1 MLKRTGKDL
10 NVALIVLKAILI
22 YLITVFILYPNI
34 NLLINVFYKNGSF
47 STQAFSKIIK
57 SQRALK
63 SMTNSFI
70 LAVSMIITV
79 NITGIFCVFLTE
91 YWKIRGAK
99 ILKFGYMSS
108 LVYGG
113 VTLVTGYKFI
123 YGSNGILTKL
133 LIRLIPSLDPGWFVG
148 YWAVIFIMTFACTS
162 NHIIFLTNAV
172 RDLDG
177 HVIEAAKNMGA
188 NGFTILFKIV
198 LPILKP
204 TLFAITILTF
214 LTGLSAMSAP
224 LIVGGT
230 DFQTINPM
238 IISFAKSPYSRE
250 IAALLAV
257 ILGTATIILLSIM
270 NKIEKGGN
278 YISVSKTKIPLA
290 KQRIHNPFCNI
301 LAHAVAFILFCIYM
315 APITFVVLFS
325 FCKPLDVK
333 QGRIDFSA
341 LTFENYKTLFTSAQ
355 AFKPYLVSIAYA
367 LSAAV
372 IAAVL
377 AVIVAKIVHKSKNKA
392 DAFFEYAVLIPWL
405 LPSTLIALGLMLTY
419 DTPRFILGNKVLI
432 GTLGIMLI
440 AYIVVRLPFTF
451 RMIKAA
457 FFGIDDNLEEA
468 AQSMGS
474 GTLYTMLHVI
484 VPVILPAII
493 SVIVLNFNSLL
504 SDYDISVFLY
514 HPLFQPLGI
523 VIKSASDETATTN
536 AEAMTFVYS
545 VVLIII
551 SSAALYFA
559 QRLMRQRKK
568 AK

>member
-1 MLKRTGKDL
+1 M
-10 NVALIVLKAILI
+10 
-22 YLITVFILYPNI
+22 
-34 NLLINVFYKNGSF
+34 
-47 STQAFSKIIK
+47 
-57 SQRALK
+57 
-63 SMTNSFI
+63 
-70 LAVSMIITV
+70 
-79 NITGIFCVFLTE
+79 
-91 YWKIRGAK
+91 
-99 ILKFGYMSS
+99 
-108 LVYGG
+108 
-113 VTLVTGYKFI
+113 
-123 YGSNGILTKL
+123 
-133 LIRLIPSLDPGWFVG
+133 
-148 YWAVIFIMTFACTS
+148 
-162 NHIIFLTNAV
+162 
-172 RDLDG
+172 
-177 HVIEAAKNMGA
+177 
-188 NGFTILFKIV
+188 
-198 LPILKP
+198 
-204 TLFAITILTF
+204 
-214 LTGLSAMSAP
+214 
-224 LIVGGT
+224 
-230 DFQTINPM
+230 
-238 IISFAKSPYSRE
+238 
-250 IAALLAV
+250 
-257 ILGTATIILLSIM
+257 
-270 NKIEKGGN
+270 
-278 YISVSKTKIPLA
+278 
-290 KQRIHNPFCNI
+290 
-301 LAHAVAFILFCIYM
+301 
-315 APITFVVLFS
+315 
-325 FCKPLDVK
+325 DVK

-468 AQSMGS
+468 ARSMGS

-493 SVIVLNFNSLL
+493 SVVVLNFNSLL
-504 SDYDISVFLY
+504 GDYDISVFLY